1 MTDNSRRSFHHT
13 LRAAGIALLA
23 LSACGKSEPR
33 RPDSASVQATVAPPV
48 VAPAAPATSATEG
61 PRYRPGA
68 VIVFA
73 GTSLTAGLGL
83 DPDDAYPQLVQ
94 RKIDSAGLKFQV
106 VNAGVSGET
115 SAGLLRRLDWL
126 MREPFDLIVI
136 ETGAND
142 GLRGIQ
148 VEALERNIQTIIDR
162 IRAKRPSAQI
172 ALVQMEAPPN
182 LGPGYTAGFRE
193 LFPRLATKNGVA
205 LLPFLLDG
213 VAGVRSLNQSD
224 GIHPNEAG
232 ERIVAENIWKGLKP
246 LIQ

>member
-1 MTDNSRRSFHHT
+1 MTRQPGLRPHHT
-13 LRAAGIALLA
+13 LRAAGVALLL
-23 LSACGKSEPR
+23 LSACGKSET
-33 RPDSASVQATVAPPV
+33 RPADSASVQATAAQP
-48 VAPAAPATSATEG
+48 AAAAPANGA

-83 DPDDAYPQLVQ
+83 DPDDAYPQLIQ

-142 GLRGIQ
+142 GLRGLQ
-148 VEALERNIQTIIDR
+148 VEALEQNIQKVIDR

-172 ALVQMEAPPN
+172 ALVQMEALPN
-182 LGPGYTAGFRE
+182 LGSGYTSGFRDV
-193 LFPRLATKNGVA
+193 FPRLAKKNNVV
-205 LLPFLLDG
+205 LLPFLLEG
-213 VAGVRSLNQSD
+213 VAGVRELNQSD
-224 GIHPNEAG
+224 GIHPNEEG
-232 ERIVAENIWKGLKP
+232 ERRVAQNVWKALKP
-246 LIQ
+246 LLQ